1 MGASFQA
8 HEPAAP
14 GGDASMS
21 AQCLRCQRRTVA
33 IGLCWIHL
41 AKLLRLPFD
50 DLRCAFQS
58 GAWGV
63 GGRGRRIVESDPQ
76 LLGQLAL
83 VQNRLGTEDAS
94 VVVTSLYSEM
104 DIEDAKAN
112 GILQIV
118 AVGVAIVTF
127 LATLTQANAPLA
139 LRVITLVSLALLGW
153 SVVTLSSLN
162 LVFWSRTNRFERENE
177 RVLTLLYLSD
187 IRSHVVR
194 SSAIRAVLGFV
205 MLTVAVGFAV
215 GGVGAR

>member
-1 MGASFQA
+1 
-8 HEPAAP
+8 
-14 GGDASMS
+14 
-21 AQCLRCQRRTVA
+21 
-33 IGLCWIHL
+33 
-41 AKLLRLPFD
+41 
-50 DLRCAFQS
+50 
-58 GAWGV
+58 V